1 MKVSVWISA
10 TNPARVLGVKTMS
23 AVIEN
28 ISKHS
33 VLNDGHVDDES
44 FIDNLVGPDVE
55 IPILLTIRVAKALG
69 LAEKDI

>member
-1 MKVSVWISA
+1 MF
-10 TNPARVLGVKTMS
+10 

-44 FIDNLVGPDVE
+44 FTDNLVSLDVE
-55 IPILLTIRVAKALG
+55 IRILPTI
-69 LAEKDI
+69 